1 MLILSNKHAFIRL
14 PKKSKI
20 ITNSCKNVFFLL
32 KNKRHFAPFSK
43 FRPKLFPSS
52 IKNPAA
58 KTRADRSRAKTKIRN
73 RYIVKSPETRPK
85 EWVQLLLA
93 NGSFIPSLQSKGYFY
108 GNVSFKI
115 TNVWFVI
122 LMLIIKFK
130 RIEVF
135 SVLSYSMFLVINA
148 TILTKSACMSC
159 YFGTL
164 LVEVQNLTV
173 TCFRVSE

>member
-1 MLILSNKHAFIRL
+1 MFFYRINMHLLDFLSN
-14 PKKSKI
+14 PKLLQI
-20 ITNSCKNVFFLL
+20 VARTFFFLL

-73 RYIVKSPETRPK
+73 RYIVRSPETRPK

-159 YFGTL
+159 HFGTL
-164 LVEVQNLTV
+164 LVEVQNLM
-173 TCFRVSE
+173 